1 MNQLTTLQQ
10 LQAMYPDG
18 PHITL
23 DMARK
28 DFFTAFSSTRTL
40 LRAINAGRVKL
51 VVKKECESRKAPTV
65 VYLTH
70 LAQYLDSRATPQPA
84 VTTKAA

>member
-1 MNQLTTLQQ
+1 MISTLQQ

-18 PHITL
+18 PHISL
-23 DMARK
+23 DLARK

-40 LRAINAGRVKL
+40 MRAINAGRVKL
-51 VVKKECESRKAPTV
+51 VVTKECESRKAPPV

-70 LAQYLDSRATPQPA
+70 LAQYLDARATQPA
-84 VTTKAA
+84 AETKAA